1 MNSPKINESS
11 SKLHWLDEGLRFN
24 AFGPHLRR
32 RFGGRVQRVSLDA
45 GLTCPNVDGTVA
57 RGGCNFCDNRS
68 FSPSRRVRLARV
80 AEQMRSGITTVTARY
95 KKVDGFIAYFQPATN
110 TYADVDQLSDLYR
123 LAIDSDPRVVGLAIG
138 TRPDCVPN
146 AVLSLLR
153 ELAGETMVTL
163 ELGMQTVDD
172 DSLIWMNRAH
182 RHADLVNAV
191 DRARGGGFEICVHV
205 ILGVPGETHA
215 TAMAAA
221 EEINRLGIDAVK
233 IHNLYAVRGTPL
245 GEEVLAGRV
254 RMPDREDY
262 LRTVADFIQRLP
274 PNVVVERISGDAPP
288 DFLIAPAWCARKSS
302 IRIALDELLA
312 ARGKVQGSDWQAP
325 EVDPATRP
333 VPPDE
338 TPEAILNK
346 IDARRRLPVLKL

>member
-1 MNSPKINESS
+1 MTSAITRQFSAPPP
-11 SKLHWLDEGLRFN
+11 WRAEGLRFN
-24 AFGPHLRR
+24 AFGRSLQR

-80 AEQMRSGITTVTARY
+80 AEQMRTGIATVTERY
-95 KKVDGFIAYFQPATN
+95 KKVSGFIAYFQPATN
-110 TYADVDQLSDLYR
+110 TYADVDQLRDLYR

-138 TRPDCVPN
+138 TRPDCVPDS
-146 AVLSLLR
+146 VLDLLSQ
-153 ELAGETMVTL
+153 LATDTMVTL

-172 DSLIWMNRAH
+172 ASLVWMNRAH

-191 DRARGGGFEICVHV
+191 DRARGRGFEICVHV

-221 EEINRLGIDAVK
+221 DEISRLGIDAVK

-245 GEEVLAGRV
+245 GDEVLAGRV
-254 RMPDREDY
+254 TMPDRQEY
-262 LRTVADFIQRLP
+262 LTTVADFLQRLP
-274 PNVVVERISGDAPP
+274 PRVVVERISGDAPP

-302 IRIALDELLA
+302 IRITLDELLT
-312 ARGKVQGSDWQAP
+312 ARGKVQGDDWVPPA
-325 EVDPATRP
+325 VDPAARP
-333 VPPDE
+333 VPADQ
-338 TPEAILNK
+338 TPEAVLAK
-346 IDARRRLPVLKL
+346 IDTRRRLPVLKL